1 MKLGYIFQLANRFP
15 KQGDCLQPFT
25 DADKGGTV
33 IIVIIWQAMTGNFT
47 FKCGKASQS
56 HIHRVGKGGKIIH
69 PIYLHH
75 QMIVVVLRPVKATVG
90 LRKNQECGVGAIQ
103 IVVYLRLRN
112 EETTYQ
118 VIVNFG
124 TCGFA
129 KTADEEGF
137 HELAQR
143 FRLVAAIEKHHE
155 ERYRALLRNVEMAQ
169 VFAKSEVKV
178 WECRNCG
185 HIVVGEKA
193 PEVCPTCNH
202 PQSYFEIHAEN
213 Y

>member
-1 MKLGYIFQLANRFP
+1 MA
-15 KQGDCLQPFT
+15 GDDGELYLQ
-25 DADKGGTV
+25 V
-33 IIVIIWQAMTGNFT
+33 RQS
-47 FKCGKASQS
+47 SQS

-124 TCGFA
+124 TCGSPVP
-129 KTADEEGF
+129 TA
-137 HELAQR
+137 Q
-143 FRLVAAIEKHHE
+143 
-155 ERYRALLRNVEMAQ
+155 
-169 VFAKSEVKV
+169 
-178 WECRNCG
+178 
-185 HIVVGEKA
+185 
-193 PEVCPTCNH
+193 
-202 PQSYFEIHAEN
+202 
-213 Y
+213 

>member
-1 MKLGYIFQLANRFP
+1 
-15 KQGDCLQPFT
+15 
-25 DADKGGTV
+25 
-33 IIVIIWQAMTGNFT
+33 MTGNFT

-56 HIHRVGKGGKIIH
+56 HIHRIGKGGKIIH

-124 TCGFA
+124 TCRLARSYGTIAKRFIIEPEQAVGFRQNLRR
-129 KTADEEGF
+129 
-137 HELAQR
+137 HQLAVIAA
-143 FRLVAAIEKHHE
+143 RL
-155 ERYRALLRNVEMAQ
+155 L
-169 VFAKSEVKV
+169 
-178 WECRNCG
+178 
-185 HIVVGEKA
+185 
-193 PEVCPTCNH
+193 T
-202 PQSYFEIHAEN
+202 
-213 Y
+213 